1 MWAVRGEGGVS
12 DYSEDG
18 GRKGRSRR
26 TSVEGGFASDSLD
39 GGLGGCS
46 RGRTECCSDYS
57 AVAAKSARRGEL
69 VVLVVEFGWD
79 RFSEG

>member
-26 TSVEGGFASDSLD
+26 TSVEGG
-39 GGLGGCS
+39 S
-46 RGRTECCSDYS
+46 RVIVWTAVWVDVAEDERS
-57 AVAAKSARRGEL
+57 AVATILLSLRRVRG
-69 VVLVVEFGWD
+69 GGSWWY
-79 RFSEG
+79 